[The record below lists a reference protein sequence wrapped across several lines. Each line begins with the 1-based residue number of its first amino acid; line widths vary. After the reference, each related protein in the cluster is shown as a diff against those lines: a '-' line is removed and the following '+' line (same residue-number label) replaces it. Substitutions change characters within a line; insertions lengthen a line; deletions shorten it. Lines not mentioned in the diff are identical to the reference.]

1 MRGTHPSLYQL
12 FTTSKTNQKP
22 IMNITQLLEMHE
34 QHYLTVK
41 MELLKLQQKQSDA
54 YFSCD
59 EDEPPKV
66 AEPKTEP
73 PPLKTEA
80 PKPESFTFEGTWQQM
95 GASVM
100 EKAVTEKVR
109 GLKTIATSTSTK
121 CITTWKKAVETLE
134 ATDVPSFWT
143 HMLSYFR
150 DHYPHKDSTRCTNMG
165 ELKCVTSRLGIP
177 TNGEFEDYY
186 EEVQAKHK
194 KEQDC
199 KEIPLEECKKKFM
212 CKDGKVLTTKKLQ
225 EMLNAQ
231 TLGKLTPVQT
241 MLLSFF
247 AYHGN
252 RPQDWCV
259 GYGQENKNDT
269 GYYDPHTQMMHLFEG
284 KTQQEGTER
293 IFKVHPYVHN
303 CIQIEQKWR
312 DYNGKDWY
320 YLVPNSKFECGNTK
334 TIRDKFKTIC
344 KKSNI
349 LPTITPNDLRH
360 LYETHIRYVEK
371 LPRNE
376 RLELMGGIAHS
387 DSTSM
392 KRYAQTYRAMV
403 EWAEAN
409 EQ

>member
-1 MRGTHPSLYQL
+1 
-12 FTTSKTNQKP
+12 
-22 IMNITQLLEMHE
+22 
-34 QHYLTVK
+34 
-41 MELLKLQQKQSDA
+41 
-54 YFSCD
+54 
-59 EDEPPKV
+59 
-66 AEPKTEP
+66 
-73 PPLKTEA
+73 
-80 PKPESFTFEGTWQQM
+80 
-95 GASVM
+95 
-100 EKAVTEKVR
+100 
-109 GLKTIATSTSTK
+109 
-121 CITTWKKAVETLE
+121 
-134 ATDVPSFWT
+134 
-143 HMLSYFR
+143 
-150 DHYPHKDSTRCTNMG
+150 MG

-199 KEIPLEECKKKFM
+199 KEIPLEECKEKFM
-212 CKDGKVLTTKKLQ
+212 CKDGKVLTTKKLR
-225 EMLNAQ
+225 EMLNAHVDA
-231 TLGKLTPVQT
+231 KLYKIFSPNFTCEHI
-241 MLLSFF
+241 LSLAFF

-259 GYGQENKNDT
+259 GYGQVNKNNT
-269 GYYDPHTQMMHLFEG
+269 GYYDPHTNMIHLFEG

-293 IFKVHPYVHN
+293 IFKVHPYIQE
-303 CIQIEQKWR
+303 CIESLNHDAWLR
-312 DYNGKDWY
+312 GDGNLF
-320 YLVPNSKFECGNTK
+320 YLVQNSKGECGNTK
-334 TIRDKFKTIC
+334 TIRDRIKTIC
-344 KKSNI
+344 KNSI